1 MKNVKNTNL
10 FIEYKLPEAHFKVTE
25 EALTTGGGL
34 CPHLLSQHLEIKSK
48 IFKV

>member
-1 MKNVKNTNL
+1 MKNVKKNTNL

-34 CPHLLSQHLEIKSK
+34 RPHLLSQNLEIKS
-48 IFKV
+48 I